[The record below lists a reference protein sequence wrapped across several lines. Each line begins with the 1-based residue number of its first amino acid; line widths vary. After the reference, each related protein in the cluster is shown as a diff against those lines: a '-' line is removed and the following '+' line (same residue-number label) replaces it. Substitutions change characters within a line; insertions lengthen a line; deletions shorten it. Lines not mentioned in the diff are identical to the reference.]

1 MGMTGKFQVMGKFAQ
16 ANFTKGLTPLD
27 KDYNQKTTE
36 FNFNYVIK
44 DFNARV
50 MFFIKDTRFDAVKH
64 NDTQVGVGIQLQ
76 I

>member
-1 MGMTGKFQVMGKFAQ
+1 MGKYGQ
-16 ANFTKGLTPLD
+16 ANYSKGLNAVNV
-27 KDYNQKTTE
+27 DYSQKTTE
-36 FNFNYVIK
+36 FNFNYIIK